1 MEEKMGWKGGMDG
14 WMEEGRRQRRTALQ
28 TQTLSIILF
37 IRTSSF
43 RPRLPSSTVCL
54 ITADGKSS
62 SGRQQQTATAAAGV
76 AHTAHSNAF
85 CMLCVWLP

>member
-14 WMEEGRRQRRTALQ
+14 WMDGGGEVL
-28 TQTLSIILF
+28 ILG
-37 IRTSSF
+37 
-43 RPRLPSSTVCL
+43 
-54 ITADGKSS
+54 TADGKSS